1 MPDIFISYSSADSK
15 DARKIYDWLSKKGVN
30 VFLAEVCLEG
40 GDAWD
45 EKIKKNLREANNFIF
60 LASRKACASQ
70 SVNQEIGMA
79 IRDNNKNVIPVVWD
93 MPPTE
98 LPGFLKC
105 NTQAVDMR
113 GKDPQVLLAALNR
126 TVTKVKKDK
135 AIAWI
140 IVLLLLGALL
150 WVFCRKKK

>member
-1 MPDIFISYSSADSK
+1 MTDIFISYSSADSK
-15 DARKIYDWLSKKGVN
+15 VAREIYEWLSKEDVN
-30 VFLAEVCLEG
+30 VFLAEISMEA

-45 EKIKKNLREANNFIF
+45 EKIKRNLREAAYCIF

-79 IRDNNKNVIPVVWD
+79 IRDNKNIIPVVWD

-113 GKDPQVLLAALNR
+113 GKDPKVLLVVLNR
-126 TVTKVKKDK
+126 TVTKVKKSK
-135 AIAWI
+135 AIALF
-140 IVLLLLGALL
+140 VGLMLLGALL
-150 WVFCRKKK
+150 WVFCRKK